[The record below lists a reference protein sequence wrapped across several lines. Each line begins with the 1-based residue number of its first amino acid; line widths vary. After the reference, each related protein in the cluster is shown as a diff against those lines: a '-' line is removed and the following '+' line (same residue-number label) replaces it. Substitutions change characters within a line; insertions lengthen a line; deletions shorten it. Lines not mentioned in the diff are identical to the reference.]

1 MHPVLQKALDES
13 VVAFGVERVVF
24 TERPDGSVRVTVL
37 GFDLGD
43 TWSPQVAQITT
54 VLLVSFP
61 ATQPYPFYLPT
72 NLNRTNG
79 KAMPQN
85 YTRVVVDGQ
94 EVLQLSVRPLGNRTV
109 VSFPELIAGV
119 VSWIRSN

>member
-43 TWSPQVAQITT
+43 TWSPQVAQIAT

-85 YTRVVVDGQ
+85 YHGWSSTAKRSSSSLCAPWAT
-94 EVLQLSVRPLGNRTV
+94 EPSRPSRN
-109 VSFPELIAGV
+109 
-119 VSWIRSN
+119 